1 MQLYER
7 VDAIKGFRER
17 YERGYDTHDRRERAR
32 RGGGFEAQIVAGLL
46 LVGGRDHDGNT
57 SVRARDEREATP
69 RTLRHVSNYYTTPV
83 RNR

>member
-1 MQLYER
+1 MIRMIAGSEPAEAA
-7 VDAIKGFRER
+7 VS
-17 YERGYDTHDRRERAR
+17 RRRLWP
-32 RGGGFEAQIVAGLL
+32 GLL